1 MLRRFIIVSIILLTL
16 YSCKKDKVNGNIQTN
31 VALAD
36 SLRIN
41 PVAVQIGNDSIFLT
55 TYLWRDFMPTTG
67 KDGSGLYC
75 TNQLTY
81 KDSLSIPTGLKFK
94 TQYVINGDQVWA
106 NQNVDIDDG
115 ESNLIRAGING
126 GPKWGPGIFVDV
138 VCEFEIDNQTY
149 RIIAKQ
155 QKINATY

>member
-1 MLRRFIIVSIILLTL
+1 MLRRFITVSIIFLTL
-16 YSCKKDKVNGNIQTN
+16 YSCKKDKVDGNIQTN

-36 SLRIN
+36 SLRFS
-41 PVAVQIGNDSIFLT
+41 PVAVQIDNDSMFLT
-55 TYLWRDFMPTTG
+55 TYVWRDFMHTTG

-75 TNQLTY
+75 SNQLTY
-81 KDSLSIPTGLKFK
+81 KDSLPIPAGLKFK
-94 TQYVINGDQVWA
+94 TQYVINGNQVWT
-106 NQNVDIDDG
+106 NQHVDIDDQ

-126 GPKWGPGIFVDV
+126 GPKWGPNIFVDV